1 MNNTFIEIKTKMLR
15 VVMLLALSL
24 CGGVAGGLFSSCSDF
39 LKEEDKDQVI
49 PRTIE
54 QYEAMLHQHGFLKVT
69 WFYKSDLMTDDI
81 TENAS
86 ATTTAKNPYKGL
98 YAWARDVERTGSG
111 ERTSATNNMWEQLY
125 NDVLVANYIIER
137 ADDAEGTQSQ
147 RDYLIG
153 EAYFLRARSYLE
165 LVNIY
170 APVYEASTANAPGVP
185 LRLGTGVV
193 NDYERNS
200 VGEVYRQIESDL
212 KDAVAR
218 FDASKETMSL
228 WHPNKKAAL
237 LLLSRTYLYK
247 GEWQKVVDT
256 ASELIAMC
264 PQGLYN
270 LRVQPNSPVVTKS
283 NPEVL
288 HSFGSCSELI
298 ITDNEG
304 VQQND
309 VPNLYKDNS
318 SSIAVYGVSK
328 SLSTAYHTGDCRPYT
343 YFFPTSSGIDVPA
356 KWHTQFTKLGAY
368 SYRLAEAYLSRAEA
382 YAALGTTD
390 KALEDVRKVIATRVE
405 DINKVA
411 FPSVNAGDYAL
422 QLRKFIVDERRLE
435 FCGENH
441 RWFDLRRT
449 TSWYPQELTHVF
461 TLSVSANSSSTGV
474 AQGTETY
481 TLKAQSPNYTF
492 ELPESETEVNG
503 AIAPYELR
511 ETISPVTK

>member
-1 MNNTFIEIKTKMLR
+1 MKLRSIYILSSFI
-15 VVMLLALSL
+15 LLSSL
-24 CGGVAGGLFSSCSDF
+24 VILSSCSDF

-54 QYEAMLHQHGFLKVT
+54 QYEAMLHQHGFLNVT

-86 ATTTAKNPYKGL
+86 ATTTAKNPYKSL
-98 YAWARDVERTGSG
+98 YAWSRDVERTGSG
-111 ERTSATNNMWEQLY
+111 ERTASTNQMWSELY
-125 NDVLVANYIIER
+125 NDILVANYIIER
-137 ADDAEGTQSQ
+137 AEDAEGTQSQ

-170 APVYEASTANAPGVP
+170 APVYDSANKNAMGVP

-200 VGEVYRQIESDL
+200 LSDVYAQIESDL
-212 KDAVAR
+212 LTAISR
-218 FDASKETMSL
+218 FNESKEAMSL

-247 GEWQKVVDT
+247 GEWQRVVDT
-256 ASELIAMC
+256 TNELISLC

-288 HSFGSCSELI
+288 HTYGACSALI

-309 VPNLYKDNS
+309 VPTLYKDNS
-318 SSIAVYGVSK
+318 SSIAVYGISP
-328 SLSTAYHTGDCRPYT
+328 SLQKAYHPGDCRPYT

-368 SYRLAEAYLSRAEA
+368 SYRLSEAYLSRAEA
-382 YAALGTTD
+382 YAAIGETEQ
-390 KALEDVRKVIATRVE
+390 ALSDVKKVISNRVE
-405 DINKVA
+405 DINKVV
-411 FPSVNAGDYAL
+411 FPKLSDSDYTL
-422 QLRKFIVDERRLE
+422 QLRKFILDERRLE

-449 TSWYPQELTHVF
+449 ASWYPQAITHVF
-461 TLSVSANSSSTGV
+461 TLSSSSNSNSTGV

-481 TLKAQSPNYTF
+481 TLTPQSPNYTF
-492 ELPESETEVNG
+492 ELPEGETEVNA
-503 AIAPYELR
+503 AIAPYGLR
-511 ETISPVTK
+511 ETISPITE